1 MGINVLNKTTSTAQ
15 MVRDIL
21 SRRPFLV
28 NALGQGI
35 VNHSALARLIQKEI
49 GGEKNLEAIKAAIMR
64 EKNRLIEGEGL
75 RTEKVLQLLKR
86 TKTTLRDKIAIVIS
100 RLKLDIPYI
109 VRASLSDSLVYMV
122 DETKLRLEEAR
133 GIYIHR
139 NLVALML
146 TSPKDVE
153 DTPGFVAFIAQLLA
167 SRAINVKEFIS
178 CHTDTIIV
186 LEPEDATQ
194 VLSILQQYA

>member
-64 EKNRLIEGEGL
+64 EKNRLIEGEDL

>member
-1 MGINVLNKTTSTAQ
+1 M
-15 MVRDIL
+15 
-21 SRRPFLV
+21 

-64 EKNRLIEGEGL
+64 EKNRLIEGEDL